1 MKLHKYRS
9 FLSESRIVINL
20 PHHKPKGEIKSMA
33 KLKFWVEIDKLND
46 VVEIPDSDLDGLS
59 DEERE
64 KVILK
69 HHVKWVDRNL
79 YGDWTEI
86 K

>member
-1 MKLHKYRS
+1 
-9 FLSESRIVINL
+9 
-20 PHHKPKGEIKSMA
+20 MA
-33 KLKFWVEIDKLND
+33 KFKFWVEIDKLND